1 MILKTILLVDDSK
14 TFIEVLSYALKNK
27 FLNVITAFNV
37 EEAIDNIKKIKF
49 DVIISD
55 YDMGSDNG
63 LTILK
68 FLKNNNYNSKF
79 ILLTGNSNVELKENT
94 EKLNGIFLDKGDLN
108 LVKSLLL
115 EINSNC

>member
-1 MILKTILLVDDSK
+1 MLKTILLVDDSK
-14 TFIEVLSYALKNK
+14 IFLGTLSYALKYK
-27 FLNVITAFNV
+27 FLNVITASNV
-37 EEAIDNIKKIKF
+37 EEAINNIKKIKF

-55 YDMGSDNG
+55 YDMGCDNG

-79 ILLTGNSNVELKENT
+79 ILLTGNSSIELKENT

-108 LVKSLLL
+108 LVKFLQL
-115 EINSNC
+115 EINNC

>member
-1 MILKTILLVDDSK
+1 MTLKTILLVDDSK
-14 TFIEVLSYALKNK
+14 TFIEALSYSLKNK

-55 YDMGSDNG
+55 YDMGNDNG

-79 ILLTGNSNVELKENT
+79 ILLTGNSSVELKENT

-108 LVKSLLL
+108 LVKSLQL
-115 EINSNC
+115 EINNC